1 MKRHIEESEGSLEAF
16 SRGYQKFG
24 FNVQSDGSV
33 LYREWAPGAVE
44 AYLIGDFSKTC
55 LCFLCF
61 LFLFR

>member
-16 SRGYQKFG
+16 SLGYHKFG

-33 LYREWAPGAVE
+33 LYREWAPGVVE

-55 LCFLCF
+55 
-61 LFLFR
+61 